1 MRALAVITVVLMAVS
16 GLFGCSGLWA
26 DVAGL
31 AILMSLPVVVIF
43 LVLQRYLMDRYLIG
57 AVEV

>member
-1 MRALAVITVVLMAVS
+1 MAVS
-16 GLFGCSGLWA
+16 GLLGRSGSWA
-26 DVAGL
+26 DVAAL